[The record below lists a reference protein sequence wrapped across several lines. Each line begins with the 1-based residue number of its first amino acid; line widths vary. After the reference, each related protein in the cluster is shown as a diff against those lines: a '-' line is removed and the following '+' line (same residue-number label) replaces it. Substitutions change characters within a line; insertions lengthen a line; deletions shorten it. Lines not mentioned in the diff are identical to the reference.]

1 MAVQSKQISMT
12 VTGIKEVDA
21 KFNKMQHKMKIS
33 IGKKA
38 LRQAAKVELQY
49 AKSLVPVGTGK
60 LKKSLSVASVR
71 VSRNAR
77 RAGIFKFKIA
87 PRKSRREEVHY
98 ITIVEKGEYKGSSRR
113 TPLQG
118 SFFLKRSAIMAK
130 PRVVE
135 IFKST
140 LKRLIDEEAVKG

>member
-1 MAVQSKQISMT
+1 MAVKKQVSMT

-21 KFNKMQHKMKIS
+21 KFNKMQHKMKVS

-38 LRQAAKVELQY
+38 LRQAAKVELDY
-49 AKSLVPVGTGK
+49 AKQMVPVDTGK
-60 LKKSLSVASVR
+60 LRKSLSVNSMR

-77 RAGIFKFKIA
+77 RAGIFGFKVA
-87 PRKSRREEVHY
+87 PRKSRREEVSY

-118 SFFLKRSAIMAK
+118 TFFLKRSSVVAK
-130 PRVVE
+130 PKVNA
-135 IFKST
+135 IFKSAV
-140 LKRLIDEEAVKG
+140 KRLIAESAEVG

>member
-1 MAVQSKQISMT
+1 MAVKQQVSMT

-21 KFNKMQHKMKIS
+21 KFNKLQHKIKIS

-38 LRQAAKVELQY
+38 LRQAAKVELEY
-49 AKSLVPVGTGK
+49 AKNMVPVNTGK
-60 LKKSLSVASVR
+60 LRKSLSVNSMK

-77 RAGIFKFKIA
+77 RAGIFGFKVA
-87 PRKSRREEVHY
+87 PRKSRKAEVQY

-118 SFFLKRSAIMAK
+118 TFFLKRSSIVAK
-130 PRVVE
+130 PRVNA
-135 IFKST
+135 IFKSA
-140 LKRLIDEEAVKG
+140 LKRLIAEQAEMG